1 MDSHGHALVVRP
13 DMKKNPKT
21 ARELSRYYRRLLE
34 DYGPQHWW
42 PAETR
47 FEVVIGAI
55 LTQNTAW
62 TNVERAIANLK
73 RERLMTPEALHRV
86 STRRLAG
93 VIRPSGAFNIK
104 AGRLKA
110 FVRFLMEH
118 YQGDWDRMLQEPV
131 EVLRPRLLSVKG
143 IGPETADSILLY
155 AEGVAIFVIDAYTRR
170 VLDRHRLV
178 SHRASYDQLQRFFMD
193 HLSAKAN
200 VYNEYH
206 ALLVKVGKEHC
217 KRRPICAGCPLEVFL
232 NGKRPKIW

>member
-1 MDSHGHALVVRP
+1 MDPSVHSLIIPPAV
-13 DMKKNPKT
+13 KKNLQTSRK
-21 ARELSRYYRRLLE
+21 LDRYYRRLL
-34 DYGPQHWW
+34 DAYGPQHWW

-62 TNVERAIANLK
+62 TNAERAIANLK
-73 RERLMTPEALHRV
+73 QALKLTPEALHRI
-86 STRRLAG
+86 SIRRLASL
-93 VIRPSGAFNIK
+93 IRPSGYFNIK

-110 FVRFLMEH
+110 FVRFLMED
-118 YQGDWDRMLQEPV
+118 YQGDLKRMTREPV
-131 EVLRPRLLSVKG
+131 EVLRPKLLSVKG

-155 AEGVAIFVIDAYTRR
+155 AGDYPIFVIDAYARR
-170 VLDRHRLV
+170 VLGRHRLV

-193 HLSAKAN
+193 HLSSKAN